1 MDRTYKAFALIILIV
16 LGGFFLFKGV
26 FCSREHPTDST
37 KKGTGMRLSQKLK
50 ASQEGKAEL
59 VKINDE
65 LEFWGRRLRKLEKDR
80 SERIRDGESIEDIKD
95 ELAEAKK
102 KVAELKKKQES
113 ITDKLSG
120 Q

>member
-1 MDRTYKAFALIILIV
+1 MNRTYRAFSLIILIV
-16 LGGFFLFKGV
+16 LVGFFLFKGV
-26 FCSREHPTDST
+26 FCSRQNPTDDT
-37 KKGTGMRLSQKLK
+37 KNGTGMSLSQKLK

-65 LEFWGRRLRKLEKDR
+65 LEFWERRLRKLEKER
-80 SERIRDGESIEDIKD
+80 SERIGNGDPIEDIKD
-95 ELAEAKK
+95 ALEETKK

-113 ITDKLSG
+113 LTDRLSG